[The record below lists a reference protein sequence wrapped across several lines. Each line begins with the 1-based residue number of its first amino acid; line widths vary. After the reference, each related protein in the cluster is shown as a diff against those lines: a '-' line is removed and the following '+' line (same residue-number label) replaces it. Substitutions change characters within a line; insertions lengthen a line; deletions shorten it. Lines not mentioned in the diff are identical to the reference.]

1 MDQKRL
7 TGSIEKT
14 WNDSIIERLIAY
26 VRIPN
31 KSPQF
36 DPNWERNGHM
46 EAAVKLMADW
56 CRAQP
61 LPGSRVEVRRLP
73 GRTPLLLVDVPGELP
88 GTVLLY
94 GHLDK
99 QPEFTGWLPGLGPW
113 TPVVR
118 DGRLY
123 GRGAADDGY
132 APYAALTAIEAIR
145 AAGGEH
151 ARCVVLLETAEESG
165 SPDLPAYLE
174 RLRPRLGAVSLVV
187 CLDSGANDY
196 QRMWLTT
203 SL

>member
-61 LPGSRVEVRRLP
+61 LAGSRLAGPPLARPTPPPGARRSR
-73 GRTPLLLVDVPGELP
+73 GGARDS
-88 GTVLLY
+88 
-94 GHLDK
+94 
-99 QPEFTGWLPGLGPW
+99 TGL
-113 TPVVR
+113 
-118 DGRLY
+118 
-123 GRGAADDGY
+123 RGA
-132 APYAALTAIEAIR
+132 PT
-145 AAGGEH
+145 
-151 ARCVVLLETAEESG
+151 T
-165 SPDLPAYLE
+165 E
-174 RLRPRLGAVSLVV
+174 R
-187 CLDSGANDY
+187 
-196 QRMWLTT
+196 
-203 SL
+203 

>member
-1 MDQKRL
+1 PGDRERKLTHEYQNKALILLYLSSAQHLTLGSTTRDETMDQKRL

-73 GRTPLLLVDVPGELP
+73 GRTPLLLVDVPG
-88 GTVLLY
+88 
-94 GHLDK
+94 
-99 QPEFTGWLPGLGPW
+99 
-113 TPVVR
+113 
-118 DGRLY
+118 
-123 GRGAADDGY
+123 
-132 APYAALTAIEAIR
+132 
-145 AAGGEH
+145 
-151 ARCVVLLETAEESG
+151 
-165 SPDLPAYLE
+165 
-174 RLRPRLGAVSLVV
+174 
-187 CLDSGANDY
+187 
-196 QRMWLTT
+196 
-203 SL
+203 